1 MFDFDFLIRN
11 ALFSAN
17 VFWDLWSLFSSLF
30 PPGPHPQTRE
40 TWLNSDIMLRTL
52 RVTFQK
58 VLKGEEEAPI
68 WGELF
73 SVCFLICKM
82 GISNSTYLL
91 SYYLLDLNG
100 RCLELGL
107 TCRRCSV
114 NAFLLF
120 AALFLCFRNVV
131 LCTSCNICPGQ
142 TEESLAILNMCSPW
156 WRKPVASRDLAP
168 APSVSIAGLRN
179 GFNGGLVR
187 QR

>member
-1 MFDFDFLIRN
+1 MQTSCSGPSRL
-11 ALFSAN
+11 LF
-17 VFWDLWSLFSSLF
+17 
-30 PPGPHPQTRE
+30 R
-40 TWLNSDIMLRTL
+40 RY
-52 RVTFQK
+52 
-58 VLKGEEEAPI
+58 LKGGGGSHMGRAI
-68 WGELF
+68 FCL
-73 SVCFLICKM
+73 CFLICKM
-82 GISNSTYLL
+82 CISNSTYLL

-107 TCRRCSV
+107 TSSKCSI

-120 AALFLCFRNVV
+120 ATLFLCFRNVV

-168 APSVSIAGLRN
+168 APSVSTAGLRN
-179 GFNGGLVR
+179 GFYGGLVR